1 MKRIF
6 IICLMAIAISSCT
19 TYTYTY
25 SYKGDVVLH
34 SNDGKI
40 LEQWDNAVFSQG
52 DSSDYVRNHNRI
64 YKNGGLEFLTAQGEA
79 VYINGGII
87 VVRNIRANIKQNID
101 TIPITKEFIEE
112 NRDYK

>member
-1 MKRIF
+1 MT
-6 IICLMAIAISSCT
+6 IAISSCT
-19 TYTYTY
+19 TYTYTYSY

-52 DSSDYVRNHNRI
+52 DSSNYVRNHNRI

-101 TIPITKEFIEE
+101 TIPKVFIED

>member
-1 MKRIF
+1 
-6 IICLMAIAISSCT
+6 MAIAISSCT
-19 TYTYTY
+19 TYTYTYSY

-52 DSSDYVRNHNRI
+52 DSSNYVRNHNRI

-101 TIPITKEFIEE
+101 TIPIQKEFIED